1 MASEICPKCGAIM
14 QAGEQYCLECGVD
27 IVKARRELAERE
39 KRDRAITIDPDAAAE
54 AAAGARA
61 GVAVHG
67 ETSEKVRLK
76 TFDKQLAQKLVR
88 ERVAVIVTAALGL
101 IAGLVILGVGVSLI
115 RQGGGLAVV
124 RQLSYGDLRERGLG
138 AFADLSF
145 TGCIVVLIGLGG
157 LLCALGQSIRVATAT
172 RAIAAAKRG
181 ERPPVVAISPFTKT
195 GLLVGSLLLP
205 PFGLIL
211 GIIFKLGQDE
221 ETRRLGGSMIWAA
234 VICMAVVGAH
244 LLWNVLAGMA
254 GPMGTTTPPGN
265 AASS

>member
-1 MASEICPKCGAIM
+1 M

-27 IVKARRELAERE
+27 VAKARREMAERE
-39 KRDRAITIDPDAAAE
+39 KRDRAITVDPDAAAE

-76 TFDKQLAQKLVR
+76 AFDRQLAQKLVR
-88 ERVAVIVTAALGL
+88 ERVAVIVTA
-101 IAGLVILGVGVSLI
+101 VLGVVVGIAILVVGLSTLKSA
-115 RQGGGLAVV
+115 GGLAAVKE
-124 RQLSYGDLRERGLG
+124 LSYGALREKGLG
-138 AFADLSF
+138 AFADLSL
-145 TGCIVVLIGLGG
+145 TGSSLVLLGLAG
-157 LLCALGQSIRVATAT
+157 LLCALGQSIRVVTAT
-172 RAIAAAKRG
+172 RAIAAARRG

-221 ETRRLGGSMIWAA
+221 ETRWLGGRMIWAA
-234 VICMAVVGAH
+234 VVCIVVVGAH
-244 LLWNVLAGMA
+244 LIWNLLASVA
-254 GPMGTTTPPGN
+254 GPTGTTPPPAD
-265 AASS
+265 AASP